1 MKLKNVAEICKRAG
15 VFYLYDEHKESG
27 EFRQW
32 LGDRCAVYPL
42 DGLPVLDEGNLCA
55 MFDITEK
62 QKKKL
67 RIRRE
72 DAPDGISL
80 EDTEPGEGYLFDVW
94 PVIEYENVAVKPL
107 NTREGM
113 VFIQNGYLSPLSDME
128 DYLSLYER
136 KDTAGR
142 TYIVAKNGLEIVA
155 AIMPIERIKDS
166 FVDTLEGLVV
176 RCRDAL
182 RVQEERERRWLL
194 AKELA
199 TEGQTKLQEDE
210 E

>member
-1 MKLKNVAEICKRAG
+1 MKLKKVAAICKRAG
-15 VFYLYDEHKESG
+15 VFHLYDEHKESG

-32 LGDRCAVYPL
+32 LGDGCAVYPL

-62 QKKKL
+62 QKEKL
-67 RIRRE
+67 IIRRME
-72 DAPDGISL
+72 MPDGISL
-80 EDTEPGEGYLFDVW
+80 EDTEPGEGYLYDEW
-94 PVIEYENVAVKPL
+94 PTIEYENVAVKPL
-107 NTREGM
+107 STRDGM

-128 DYLSLYER
+128 DYLRLYER

-155 AIMPIERIKDS
+155 AIMPIEKIEDS
-166 FVDTLEGLVV
+166 FVDKLEELVV

-182 RVQEERERRWLL
+182 RVQEERERRREL

-199 TEGQTKLQEDE
+199 TADQTKLQEDE